1 MNLLNQTLDQFSTQ
15 IAEGVSFN
23 PDIFEANL
31 INLII
36 LVGGL
41 FYLLSGADPEE
52 HTSELQSRSDLVC
65 RLLLEKKKK

>member
-36 LVGGL
+36 LVGL
-41 FYLLSGADPEE
+41 AMRDS
-52 HTSELQSRSDLVC
+52 T
-65 RLLLEKKKK
+65 